1 MKEKIDDIEQ
11 ILKSEL
17 DKEAQ
22 SIQADLENNSPS
34 ADLSDEAKERM
45 KANIDKSIEQY
56 NKEAVYSKLS
66 EEDREALELGKRI
79 RAAQQ
84 KEAQRK
90 ETDCEFAEE
99 IGVTPVIK
107 TVSRKKINR
116 KAYVGLAAVL
126 VMTMAVGVN
135 SFGGPDKIVE
145 VIKTQI
151 GGREVVKVNTGEN
164 IAKSA
169 EENEKKAYQA
179 IKEKFGITPVRMTI
193 YPENMKF
200 ESVQI
205 DEALQTIELFYV
217 YNDEAIIYCISLDY
231 SEASWGMGVE
241 DAEAVSWIEN
251 VKNCEIEIKEYST
264 PKTAQNRYFAQFI
277 YNNIGYSINGTMD
290 KEDFITIVKNLH
302 FL

>member
-151 GGREVVKVNTGEN
+151 GGREVSKVNTGEN

-169 EENEKKAYQA
+169 EENEERAYDEIKKT
-179 IKEKFGITPVRMTI
+179 FGIVPVRLVGRPDDMLFKSI
-193 YPENMKF
+193 EM
-200 ESVQI
+200 
-205 DEALQTIELFYV
+205 DELLQTINLYYTYKEQT
-217 YNDEAIIYCISLDY
+217 IIYNISLDY
-231 SEASWGMGVE
+231 TKASWGGGAQDTEVDQWKEIVE
-241 DAEAVSWIEN
+241 H
-251 VKNCEIEIKEYST
+251 CEVEISQFST
-264 PKTAQNRYFAQFI
+264 SETGENRYYAQFI
-277 YNNIGYSINGTMD
+277 FNKIGYSINGTMN
-290 KEDFITIVKNLH
+290 KEDFMIIVKNLH